1 MAPIVNATKGEHQM
15 SINRRDYP
23 PMPGPSWPN
32 VDAPDSCYAE
42 TPTER
47 AAIARLNELTRK
59 YGRTKAE
66 AIAVDEAR
74 LVRMMREEQV

>member
-1 MAPIVNATKGEHQM
+1 
-15 SINRRDYP
+15 
-23 PMPGPSWPN
+23 MPGPSWPN

-42 TPTER
+42 SPEER

-66 AIAVDEAR
+66 AILADDMKLA
-74 LVRMMREEQV
+74 RMMREEQV